1 MQSVGFNSEQADLTR
16 KSFRGEN
23 ETDDEMNTLRELLHS
38 LKHFLW
44 KIGVGT
50 YNRFWRMR

>member
-1 MQSVGFNSEQADLTR
+1 MQNVGFNSEQADLTR

-23 ETDDEMNTLRELLHS
+23 VGDDELNTLKEMLHS
-38 LKHFLW
+38 LKHLE

-50 YNRFWRMR
+50 YNRF